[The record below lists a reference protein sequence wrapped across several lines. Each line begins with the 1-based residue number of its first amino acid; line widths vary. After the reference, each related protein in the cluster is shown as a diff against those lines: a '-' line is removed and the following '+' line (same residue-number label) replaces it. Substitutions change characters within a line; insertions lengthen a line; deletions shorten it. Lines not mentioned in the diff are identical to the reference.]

1 MRRII
6 PPNWQILL
14 QKFSLETLIKI
25 FPKIKDESSKPKD
38 RNGIR
43 KRAPAVSHIKWSEIE
58 IIKLVQG
65 IEKYGHKWKM
75 VSNHIETRDKHQTRL
90 KFRETLWEKQKNF
103 QFLRENF
110 DTDALSCVFP
120 QLVELLKNTEVDP
133 EVILKQQRARAI
145 KAIQNFRFMEEE

>member
-1 MRRII
+1 MI
-6 PPNWQILL
+6 
-14 QKFSLETLIKI
+14 
-25 FPKIKDESSKPKD
+25 
-38 RNGIR
+38 
-43 KRAPAVSHIKWSEIE
+43 
-58 IIKLVQG
+58 
-65 IEKYGHKWKM
+65 
-75 VSNHIETRDKHQTRL
+75 SNHIETRDKHQTRL
-90 KFRETLWEKQKNF
+90 KSRETLWEKQKNF